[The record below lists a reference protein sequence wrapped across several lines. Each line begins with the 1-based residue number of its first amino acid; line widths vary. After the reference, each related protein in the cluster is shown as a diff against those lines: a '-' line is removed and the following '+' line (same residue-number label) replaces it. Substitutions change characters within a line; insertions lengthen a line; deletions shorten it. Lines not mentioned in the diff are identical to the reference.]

1 MQSELDA
8 EFAKSGSPI
17 CEFPLQPCPAV
28 GDPADTSWLCPPSW
42 LCQHRKPGW
51 LRDLSLETSLPD
63 QLTVPLVWCCTGL
76 VFPAL
81 AATSD
86 PQLDLGGDLDSHLP
100 DFPSSTLSLLAST
113 MSLGQKLE
121 PEEWMSPDPQTWLFI
136 S

>member
-63 QLTVPLVWCCTGL
+63 RLTVPLVWCCTGL
-76 VFPAL
+76 MFPAL

-86 PQLDLGGDLDSHLP
+86 PQLDLEGDLDSHLP
-100 DFPSSTLSLLAST
+100 DFPSSTLSSGLHNVT
-113 MSLGQKLE
+113 G
-121 PEEWMSPDPQTWLFI
+121 PEARTRGVDVT
-136 S
+136 

>member
-63 QLTVPLVWCCTGL
+63 RLTVPLVWCCTGL
-76 VFPAL
+76 MFPAL

-86 PQLDLGGDLDSHLP
+86 PQLDLEGDLDSHLP

-121 PEEWMSPDPQTWLFI
+121 PEEWMSPDPQAWLFI